1 MPNND
6 NSPIYVGAPGLGSG
20 IRPQLVETAV
30 EMTIAMLRSG
40 LNQEL
45 ANVYTAYTVPGPGGD
60 GINLGFV
67 PDDRYY
73 ITEVIDPLEP
83 PAVFVL
89 AEGSEHDLVAGQ
101 NYELT
106 KHRLFVVLLVEDV
119 EITRLTREAWRYGLA
134 AWRVLH
140 DRQLNNVRTFVNG
153 FDYSA
158 AYSRKQDAGIRNFRK
173 DVTLRVEA
181 RMYEPVGF

>member
-1 MPNND
+1 MSTNNPQYL
-6 NSPIYVGAPGLGSG
+6 SGGGAAGTM
-20 IRPQLVETAV
+20 PQLVETARESV
-30 EMTIAMLRSG
+30 IAMLRGG
-40 LNQEL
+40 LNTEL
-45 ANVYTAYTVPGPGGD
+45 AALYPAYNPPPVGAN
-60 GINLGFV
+60 GINLGFI

-73 ITEVIDPLEP
+73 ISEVIDPLDP
-83 PAVFVL
+83 PACFVL
-89 AEGSEHDLVAGQ
+89 AESSEHDLVAGQ
-101 NYELT
+101 NFELT

-119 EITRLTREAWRYGLA
+119 EITRLKRAAERYGLA

-140 DRQLNNVRTFVNG
+140 DRNFNNVHTFVNG

-158 AYSRKQDAGIRNFRK
+158 AYARNADAGTRNFRA

>member
-1 MPNND
+1 MPED
-6 NSPIYVGAPGLGSG
+6 NTPLYVAGGGAAG
-20 IRPQLVETAV
+20 IRPQLIETAV
-30 EMTIAMLRSG
+30 EAVISLMRAGFNTELQTLYAAYNPPPTISA
-40 LNQEL
+40 
-45 ANVYTAYTVPGPGGD
+45 
-60 GINLGFV
+60 GINLGQI

-73 ITEVIDPLEP
+73 ISEVVDPLDP
-83 PAVFVL
+83 PACFVL
-89 AEGSEHDLVAGQ
+89 AESSEQDLTAGQ
-101 NYELT
+101 NFELS
-106 KHRLFVVLLVEDV
+106 KHRLLVVLLVEDV

-140 DRQLNNVRTFVNG
+140 DRDLNNVHLFVHG

-158 AYSRKQDAGIRNFRK
+158 AYSRKPIAGARNFRK

>member
-1 MPNND
+1 MPED
-6 NSPIYVGAPGLGSG
+6 NTPQYVGGAGALG
-20 IRPQLVETAV
+20 IRPQLIETGVESV
-30 EMTIAMLRSG
+30 IAMLRSG
-40 LNQEL
+40 LNTEL
-45 ANVYTAYTVPGPGGD
+45 EALYPAYAPPPLLGE
-60 GINLGFV
+60 GINLGKI

-73 ITEVIDPLEP
+73 ISEVIHPIDP
-83 PAVFVL
+83 PACFVL
-89 AEGSEHDLVAGQ
+89 AESSEQDLEAGQ
-101 NYELT
+101 NFELS
-106 KHRLFVVLLVEDV
+106 KHRLLVVLLVEDV

-140 DRQLNNVRTFVNG
+140 DRNLNNVHTFVRG

-158 AYSRKQDAGIRNFRK
+158 AYSRKSDAGTRNFRK